1 MIVFVQSEITFL
13 NEILSDVVFMFN
25 LVNYENGTAYSSQ
38 FNRVLRFLDLPKYGN
53 CRIWGLAVILK
64 LQYALIFY

>member
-1 MIVFVQSEITFL
+1 MIVFIQSEITFL

-38 FNRVLRFLDLPKYGN
+38 FYRVLRFLDLPKYGN
-53 CRIWGLAVILK
+53 RRI
-64 LQYALIFY
+64 